1 MFPVADLGEPRCST
15 HLVAHTEG
23 FLRAWLYV
31 QEKGASCMCVLL
43 EGSSAL
49 WVHRRVCACG
59 LEPVGWFQRVFG
71 DVLSHTRG
79 QASSTLLTPNKLERW
94 AGKFGGRRRRVGA
107 AFVRMEI
114 TVSPIQSVALFPGD
128 NCKTGLLVLKNS

>member
-1 MFPVADLGEPRCST
+1 MS
-15 HLVAHTEG
+15 
-23 FLRAWLYV
+23 RA
-31 QEKGASCMCVLL
+31 KGLHGCISSLSVLL

-49 WVHRRVCACG
+49 WVHRRAYAWR
-59 LEPVGWFQRVFG
+59 LEAVEWFQTMFG
-71 DVLSHTRG
+71 DILCHTSG
-79 QASSTLLTPNKLERW
+79 QASSRLLAPNKLEQWAERW

-114 TVSPIQSVALFPGD
+114 TVSPIQSVAFFPGD

>member
-1 MFPVADLGEPRCST
+1 MSK
-15 HLVAHTEG
+15 
-23 FLRAWLYV
+23 
-31 QEKGASCMCVLL
+31 EKGLHGCISSLCVLL

-49 WVHRRVCACG
+49 RVHRRVCAQG

-71 DVLSHTRG
+71 DVLSHTSG
-79 QASSTLLTPNKLERW
+79 QASSTLLAPNKLERWAERW

-128 NCKTGLLVLKNS
+128 NCKTGLLILKNS